1 MQINITA
8 RRVGITEPFK
18 ILVNEKLAKLTR
30 HSSKIEEARAVF
42 SLEKFN
48 YISEIVLT
56 GKSFRMASIEK
67 DTDIRSSFERSITNI
82 ERRLKKFRGKI
93 RERSIKGFGR
103 GLNRIRAKREKGQVA
118 APAIIKTDSFAPKPM
133 SPEDAASEL
142 EMFERDFVVFRNS
155 RTEDVNV
162 LYRRKDGNYGLIEP

>member
-1 MQINITA
+1 MQISITA
-8 RRVGITEPFK
+8 RRIGLAEPFK
-18 ILVNEKLAKLTR
+18 MLVNEKLTKLTR
-30 HSSKIEEARAVF
+30 HSSKIEKARVVF

-56 GKSFRMASIEK
+56 GKNFNMASIEK
-67 DTDIRSSFERSITNI
+67 DTDIKSSFDKSVTNI
-82 ERRLKKFRGKI
+82 EKRLRKFRGKI
-93 RERSIKGFGR
+93 RERSMKGFSP
-103 GLNRIRAKREKGQVA
+103 GLSKIRPKRDKRVVA

-162 LYRRKDGNYGLIEP
+162 LYKRKDGNYGLIEP